1 MSGVQDSGMARILAS
16 EKDLLKQAAAAVLR
30 RNIGRFSVVTAQNA
44 CFSGRYVLASAL
56 DHGSTRGDLA
66 SFGSLFR

>member
-44 CFSGRYVLASAL
+44 CFSGR
-56 DHGSTRGDLA
+56 
-66 SFGSLFR
+66 